1 MAYKLKSKKQKKL
14 RVENAMV
21 HVKSTFNNTLVSIT
35 TLEGNVLLRSSS
47 GKLGFKGARKGTPF
61 AATQIGLELAK
72 DMSTLGIKTLEV
84 NLQGPGSGRDS
95 VVRALQSS
103 GFTITILR
111 DVTPLP
117 HNGCRPPKK
126 RRV

>member
-1 MAYKLKSKKQKKL
+1 MTYKAKSKKQKKL
-14 RVENAMV
+14 RVENVLV
-21 HVKSTFNNTLVSIT
+21 HVKSTFNNTLVSVT
-35 TLEGNVLLRSSS
+35 TMEGNVLLRSSS

-72 DMSTLGIKTLEV
+72 EMSLFGVKALEV

-103 GFTITILR
+103 GFTVTILR

-117 HNGCRPPKK
+117 HNGCRAPKK

>member
-1 MAYKLKSKKQKKL
+1 MAYKKKSKKKSLKN
-14 RVENAMV
+14 VETVVA

-35 TLEGNVLLRSSS
+35 TTKGDVVMRGSS
-47 GKLGFKGARKGTPF
+47 GQLGFKGARKSTPF
-61 AATQIGLELAK
+61 AATQVANRLAR
-72 DMSTLGIKTLEV
+72 DLVGMGVRLIEV

-103 GFTITILR
+103 GLSVTVLR

-126 RRV
+126 RRM

>member
-1 MAYKLKSKKQKKL
+1 MSYKKKTKKVK
-14 RVENAMV
+14 RKVDSAVV

-35 TLEGNVLLRSSS
+35 TMEGDVLLRGSA
-47 GKLGFKGARKGTPF
+47 GKHGFKGARKGTPF
-61 AATQIGLELAK
+61 AASQIASTLAK
-72 DMSTLGIKTLEV
+72 DMGIMGIKTVEV

-95 VVRALQSS
+95 VVRAMQAS
-103 GFTITILR
+103 GINVSVLR

-117 HNGCRPPKK
+117 HNGCRAPKK

>member
-1 MAYKLKSKKQKKL
+1 MAYKKSKKRQL
-14 RVENAMV
+14 RNVDTVVA
-21 HVKSTFNNTLVSIT
+21 HVRSTFNNTIVSIT
-35 TLEGNVLLRSSS
+35 TTDGSVLLRGSS
-47 GKLGFKGARKGTPF
+47 GQLGFKGARKGTPF
-61 AATQIGLELAK
+61 AATQIANNLAK
-72 DMSTLGIKTLEV
+72 EMQSIGVRLVEV
-84 NLQGPGSGRDS
+84 NLKGPGSGRDS

-103 GFTITILR
+103 GLTITVLR

>member
-1 MAYKLKSKKQKKL
+1 MSYKPKSKKQKRL
-14 RVENAMV
+14 RVERAIA
-21 HVKSTFNNTLVSIT
+21 HVKSTFNNTLVSVT
-35 TLEGNVLLRSSS
+35 TPEGDVLLRSSS
-47 GKLGFKGARKGTPF
+47 GKMGFKGARKGTPF
-61 AATQIGLELAK
+61 AATQVGLDLAK
-72 DMSTLGIKTLEV
+72 DMAPLGVKVLEV

-95 VVRALQSS
+95 IVRAFQSS
-103 GFTITILR
+103 GLTVSLLR

>member
-1 MAYKLKSKKQKKL
+1 MAYTKKSKKTKRQIDS
-14 RVENAMV
+14 AIV
-21 HVKSTFNNTLVSIT
+21 HVKSSFNNTLVSVT
-35 TLEGNVLLRSSS
+35 TMEGDVLLRCSS
-47 GKLGFKGARKGTPF
+47 GRLSFKGSRKGTPF
-61 AATQIGLELAK
+61 AGSQIGTQLAK
-72 DMSTLGIKTLEV
+72 EMVPLGIKNLEI

-95 VVRALQSS
+95 VVRSLQSH
-103 GFTITILR
+103 GFNISVLR

>member
-1 MAYKLKSKKQKKL
+1 MAYKKKSKKTK
-14 RVENAMV
+14 RHVDSVVA
-21 HVKSTFNNTLVSIT
+21 HVKSSFNNTIVSIT
-35 TLEGNVLLRSSS
+35 TVNGDVLLRASS
-47 GKLGFKGARKGTPF
+47 GRLGFKGSRKGTPF
-61 AATQIGLELAK
+61 AAQQITSNLAK
-72 DMSTLGIKTLEV
+72 DMEAMGVKTVEV

-95 VVRALQSS
+95 VVRALQAA
-103 GFTITILR
+103 GFHVSVLR